1 MYMIPNAPPGGRQRR
16 FVQMRGLDNMQT
28 AAEIHGVT
36 LTEGHSWGTPG
47 GVSPIGDNE
56 SAKEIV
62 IGHGIA
68 RTFGNDLGKP
78 MLEKGDV
85 LRLGEDKWVVVG
97 IMAEGSAAFSS
108 EIWTRARSVQENF
121 GRKDASGAFTYG
133 SFVIRTKGPKEAKA
147 AVEML
152 KDPKIVGRSFQ
163 AYTER
168 EYYAKMNETSKQF
181 SGAAWL
187 VAFIMALGGILGI
200 MNTMYAAVSQRSK
213 DIGVLRLMGYRR
225 WQILL
230 SFHFES
236 MLIAVVGG
244 LLGCLLAYLIFD
256 GRTVTSIISSGQG
269 GGGKTVVLRLV
280 CDAQVLGIGAVF
292 TLYMGAFGG
301 FIPAFSAMRLRPLE
315 SLK

>member
-1 MYMIPNAPPGGRQRR
+1 
-16 FVQMRGLDNMQT
+16 
-28 AAEIHGVT
+28 
-36 LTEGHSWGTPG
+36 
-47 GVSPIGDNE
+47 
-56 SAKEIV
+56 
-62 IGHGIA
+62 
-68 RTFGNDLGKP
+68 
-78 MLEKGDV
+78 
-85 LRLGEDKWVVVG
+85 
-97 IMAEGSAAFSS
+97 
-108 EIWTRARSVQENF
+108 
-121 GRKDASGAFTYG
+121 
-133 SFVIRTKGPKEAKA
+133 
-147 AVEML
+147 
-152 KDPKIVGRSFQ
+152 
-163 AYTER
+163 
-168 EYYAKMNETSKQF
+168 
-181 SGAAWL
+181 
-187 VAFIMALGGILGI
+187 
-200 MNTMYAAVSQRSK
+200 
-213 DIGVLRLMGYRR
+213 MGYRR